1 MMTFNTLLIV
11 GVFAIILVTVLVLLV
26 VSMTERLHD
35 LQASLRRMTKSFNDL
50 DEQAKLIVR
59 TDLELNKTQEELDK
73 RLNGLDAL
81 QKTSRLISTT
91 LDENEIF
98 KRLDQSLIVDLG
110 FEKNLICIYDKNQA
124 LQGRLNVGFSPE
136 DVQFVVASLEK
147 EKNLIQA
154 LKEGRAF
161 TSDAASSRGE
171 PATGEAAFSEP
182 HQRWARRENRR
193 PTGKQAQESIIRIFD
208 VQHFV
213 LTPIL
218 TQNNISGIL
227 FVGNRS
233 NTSAI
238 TEGDEELVSVLA
250 NQIGQALE
258 NARLFEQ
265 AYGAS
270 QALESKVQERT
281 KQLASALEE
290 VKLIDKTKSEF
301 ISAVSHEL
309 RTPLTSIKGY
319 ASLLITGKL
328 GAVPEAVKERLE
340 KINAHSDDLVKM
352 INNLLDI
359 ARIESGRA
367 EMKMEKCNIAAI
379 IETAHDLL
387 TPQMEEKNLQ
397 WKTDIGE
404 GIPELSLDKHQ
415 VERIFI
421 NLISN
426 AIKFTLEKGTIT
438 VRVRRDPHAATI
450 EVSDTGIGVSREDLN
465 KLFDEFYRVDNVI
478 NQNVKGTGLGLS
490 LVKKIVDAH
499 KGRIWVTSEV
509 NHGTTFHFT
518 LPLDPATAVTA

>member
-1 MMTFNTLLIV
+1 MNITTLFLIAAIFAIGVLTFLLISKSAQ
-11 GVFAIILVTVLVLLV
+11 GRRFQA
-26 VSMTERLHD
+26 D
-35 LQASLRRMTKSFNDL
+35 LQDMTRTFNDL

-59 TDLELNKTQEELDK
+59 TDLELNKAQEELDK

-98 KRLDQSLIVDLG
+98 KRLDQSLIADLG
-110 FEKNLICIYDKNQA
+110 FEKNLICIYDKNQT
-124 LQGRLNVGFSPE
+124 LQCRLNVGFSSE
-136 DVQFVVASLEK
+136 DVNFVVTSLEK
-147 EKNLIQA
+147 EKVITQA
-154 LKEGRAF
+154 LKEGHAF
-161 TSDAASSRGE
+161 PSAASS
-171 PATGEAAFSEP
+171 
-182 HQRWARRENRR
+182 
-193 PTGKQAQESIIRIFD
+193 KQAKESIIRLFD
-208 VQHFV
+208 VEHFV

-218 TQNNISGIL
+218 TQNNIMGIL

-233 NTSAI
+233 NASAI

-250 NQIGQALE
+250 NQIGQSLE

-270 QALESKVQERT
+270 QVLESKVQERT

-290 VKLIDKTKSEF
+290 VKQINKMKSEF

-340 KINAHSDDLVKM
+340 KINAHSDNLVKM

-359 ARIESGRA
+359 ARIESGRV
-367 EMKMEKCNIAAI
+367 EMKMEKCNITSI
-379 IETAHDLL
+379 IETVHDLL
-387 TPQMEEKNLQ
+387 TPQMREKNLQ
-397 WKTDIGE
+397 WKTDIGKE
-404 GIPELSLDKHQ
+404 IPELVLDKHQ

-421 NLISN
+421 NLVGN
-426 AIKFTLEKGTIT
+426 AIKFTPEKGTIAI
-438 VRVRRDPHAATI
+438 RVRHDPQAATI
-450 EVSDTGIGVSREDLN
+450 EVSDTGIGVTKEDLD
-465 KLFDEFYRVDNVI
+465 KLFDEFYRVDNAI

-499 KGRIWVTSEV
+499 QGKIWVTSELDR
-509 NHGTTFHFT
+509 GTTFHFT
-518 LPLDPATAVTA
+518 LPFNSATPATA

>member
-1 MMTFNTLLIV
+1 MDVTTLFLGAAVFVIGVLIFLLINKNEQ
-11 GVFAIILVTVLVLLV
+11 TR
-26 VSMTERLHD
+26 RLQTD
-35 LQASLRRMTKSFNDL
+35 LQDMTRTFNDL

-59 TDLELNKTQEELDK
+59 TDLELNKAQEELDK

-110 FEKNLICIYDKNQA
+110 FEKDLICIYDKDQA
-124 LQGRLNVGFSPE
+124 LQCRLNVGFSPE

-147 EKNLIQA
+147 EKSITQA
-154 LKEGRAF
+154 LKEGHAF
-161 TSDAASSRGE
+161 TSADSSSHRPAVPVRGE
-171 PATGEAAFSEP
+171 
-182 HQRWARRENRR
+182 
-193 PTGKQAQESIIRIFD
+193 PTGKQAKESIVRIFD

-218 TQNNISGIL
+218 TQDNISGIL

-233 NTSAI
+233 NLSAI

-250 NQIGQALE
+250 SQIGQALE
-258 NARLFEQ
+258 NARLFDQ

-281 KQLASALEE
+281 KQLALALEE
-290 VKLIDKTKSEF
+290 VKLINKTKSEF

-328 GAVPEAVKERLE
+328 GAVPETVKERLE
-340 KINAHSDDLVKM
+340 KINAHSDNLVKM

-359 ARIESGRA
+359 ARIESGRV
-367 EMKMEKCNIAAI
+367 EMKMEKCDITTI
-379 IETAHDLL
+379 IETARDLL
-387 TPQMEEKNLQ
+387 TPQMREKNLQ
-397 WKTDIGE
+397 WKTDIAAGV
-404 GIPELSLDKHQ
+404 PELTLDKHQ
-415 VERIFI
+415 AERIFI

-426 AIKFTLEKGTIT
+426 AIKFTPEKGTIT
-438 VRVRRDPHAATI
+438 VRVRHDPRAATI
-450 EVSDTGIGVSREDLN
+450 EVSDTGIGVSKEDLN
-465 KLFDEFYRVDNVI
+465 KLFDEFYRVDNAI

-490 LVKKIVDAH
+490 LVQKIIEAH
-499 KGRIWVTSEV
+499 QGKVWVTSEV
-509 NHGTTFHFT
+509 NQGTTFHFT
-518 LPLDPATAVTA
+518 LPFNPVTPITA

>member
-1 MMTFNTLLIV
+1 MTTFSLLLV
-11 GVFAIILVTVLVLLV
+11 ILVAAIAGLTMLLV
-26 VSMTERLHD
+26 GKTGQLRRLQAD
-35 LQASLRRMTKSFNDL
+35 LQNMARTFNDL

-59 TDLELNKTQEELDK
+59 TDLELNKAQEELDK

-91 LDENEIF
+91 LDEKEIF

-110 FEKNLICIYDKNQA
+110 FEKNLICVYDKAQT
-124 LQGRLNVGFSPE
+124 LHCRLNVGFSPE
-136 DVQFVVASLEK
+136 DVQFVVTSLEK
-147 EKNLIQA
+147 EKSLTQA
-154 LKEGRAF
+154 LKEGHAF
-161 TSDAASSRGE
+161 TSAASS
-171 PATGEAAFSEP
+171 S
-182 HQRWARRENRR
+182 RRE
-193 PTGKQAQESIIRIFD
+193 PTGKQARESIIRIFD
-208 VQHFV
+208 VEHFV

-233 NTSAI
+233 NASAI

-270 QALESKVQERT
+270 QVLESKVQERT
-281 KQLASALEE
+281 KQLALALEE
-290 VKLIDKTKSEF
+290 VREINKMKSEF

-340 KINAHSDDLVKM
+340 KINAHSDNLVKM

-359 ARIESGRA
+359 ARIESGRV
-367 EMKMEKCNIAAI
+367 EMKMEKCDIAAI

-387 TPQMEEKNLQ
+387 TPQMREKNLQ
-397 WKTDIGE
+397 WKTDVSADV
-404 GIPELSLDKHQ
+404 PALVLDKHQ

-421 NLISN
+421 NLVGN
-426 AIKFTLEKGTIT
+426 AIKFTPENGTIT
-438 VRVRRDPHAATI
+438 VRARHDSRAAAI
-450 EVSDTGIGVSREDLN
+450 EVADTGIGVSKADLG
-465 KLFDEFYRVDNVI
+465 KLFDEFYRVDNSI

-490 LVKKIVDAH
+490 LVKKIVEAH
-499 KGRIWVTSEV
+499 KGKIWVTSEL
-509 NHGTTFHFT
+509 NRGTTFHFT
-518 LPLDPATAVTA
+518 LPFDPATPITA

>member
-1 MMTFNTLLIV
+1 MDITTLFLIVVIFVVGVLIFLLINKNEQ
-11 GVFAIILVTVLVLLV
+11 
-26 VSMTERLHD
+26 SRR
-35 LQASLRRMTKSFNDL
+35 LQADLEDMTRTFNDL

-59 TDLELNKTQEELDK
+59 TDLELNKAQEELDK

-124 LQGRLNVGFSPE
+124 LQCRLNVGFSPE
-136 DVQFVVASLEK
+136 DVQFVAASLEK
-147 EKNLIQA
+147 EKGIAQA

-161 TSDAASSRGE
+161 TSAASSSHSHRSPGGEE
-171 PATGEAAFSEP
+171 PA
-182 HQRWARRENRR
+182 
-193 PTGKQAQESIIRIFD
+193 GKQAKESIIRIFD

-218 TQNNISGIL
+218 TQDNISGIL

-290 VKLIDKTKSEF
+290 VKLINKTKSEF

-340 KINAHSDDLVKM
+340 KINAHSDNLVKM
-352 INNLLDI
+352 VNNLLDI
-359 ARIESGRA
+359 ARIESGRG
-367 EMKMEKCNIAAI
+367 EMKMEKCDITAI
-379 IETAHDLL
+379 IETARDLL
-387 TPQMEEKNLQ
+387 TPQMREKNLQ
-397 WKTDIGE
+397 WKA
-404 GIPELSLDKHQ
+404 GIAADVPALTLDKHQ
-415 VERIFI
+415 AERVFI

-426 AIKFTLEKGTIT
+426 AIKFTPEKGTIT
-438 VRVRRDPHAATI
+438 VRVRHDPHAATI
-450 EVSDTGIGVSREDLN
+450 EVSDTGIGVSKEDLN
-465 KLFDEFYRVDNVI
+465 KLFDEFYRVDNAI

-490 LVKKIVDAH
+490 LVKKIIEAH
-499 KGRIWVTSEV
+499 QGRIWVTSEL
-509 NHGTTFHFT
+509 NRGTTFHFT
-518 LPLDPATAVTA
+518 LPFNSVTPITA

>member
-1 MMTFNTLLIV
+1 MDITTLFLIAVIFVVGVLIFLLINKNKQ
-11 GVFAIILVTVLVLLV
+11 TR
-26 VSMTERLHD
+26 RLQTD
-35 LQASLRRMTKSFNDL
+35 LQDMTKTFNDL

-59 TDLELNKTQEELDK
+59 TDLELNKAQEELDK

-110 FEKNLICIYDKNQA
+110 FEKNLICIYDKDQA

-147 EKNLIQA
+147 EKNLVQA
-154 LKEGRAF
+154 LKEGHAF
-161 TSDAASSRGE
+161 TSAASSPRRE
-171 PATGEAAFSEP
+171 PAASEV
-182 HQRWARRENRR
+182 RRESGQ
-193 PTGKQAQESIIRIFD
+193 PAGKQAQESIIRIFD

-250 NQIGQALE
+250 SQIGQALE

-265 AYGAS
+265 AYGAT

-340 KINAHSDDLVKM
+340 KINAHSDNLVKM

-367 EMKMEKCNIAAI
+367 EMKMEKCDITAI
-379 IETAHDLL
+379 IETARDLL
-387 TPQMEEKNLQ
+387 TPQMREKNLQ

-404 GIPELSLDKHQ
+404 GIPELFLDKHQ

-438 VRVRRDPHAATI
+438 VRVRRDPRAATI

>member
-1 MMTFNTLLIV
+1 MDMPTLFLIAAIFLIGVLTFLLINKN
-11 GVFAIILVTVLVLLV
+11 GQNR
-26 VSMTERLHD
+26 RLQAD
-35 LQASLRRMTKSFNDL
+35 LQGMTRTFNDL
-50 DEQAKLIVR
+50 DEQAKLIIR
-59 TDLELNKTQEELDK
+59 TDLELNKAQEELDK

-91 LDENEIF
+91 LDEKEIF

-110 FEKNLICIYDKNQA
+110 FEKNLICVYDKDQA
-124 LQGRLNVGFSPE
+124 LQCRLNVGFSPE
-136 DVQFVVASLEK
+136 DVQFVVTSLEK
-147 EKNLIQA
+147 ERSLTQA
-154 LKEGRAF
+154 LKEGHAF
-161 TSDAASSRGE
+161 TSAASSSHRD
-171 PATGEAAFSEP
+171 PI
-182 HQRWARRENRR
+182 
-193 PTGKQAQESIIRIFD
+193 GKQAKESIIRIFD
-208 VQHFV
+208 VEHFV

-233 NTSAI
+233 NASAI

-265 AYGAS
+265 AYVAS
-270 QALESKVQERT
+270 QVLESKVQERT
-281 KQLASALEE
+281 KQLALALEE
-290 VKLIDKTKSEF
+290 VKEINKMKSEF

-328 GAVPEAVKERLE
+328 GAVPETVKERLE
-340 KINAHSDDLVKM
+340 KINAHSDNLVKM

-359 ARIESGRA
+359 ARIESGRV
-367 EMKMEKCNIAAI
+367 EMKMEKCDIAAI

-387 TPQMEEKNLQ
+387 TPQLKEKNLQ
-397 WKTDIGE
+397 WKTDISE
-404 GIPELSLDKHQ
+404 GVPALVLDKHQ

-421 NLISN
+421 NLVGN
-426 AIKFTLEKGTIT
+426 AIKFTPENGAIT
-438 VRVRRDPHAATI
+438 VRVRHDPRAAAI
-450 EVSDTGIGVSREDLN
+450 EVSDTGIGVSRADLN
-465 KLFDEFYRVDNVI
+465 KLFDEFYRVDNEI
-478 NQNVKGTGLGLS
+478 NQSVKGTGLGLS

-499 KGRIWVTSEV
+499 KGKIGVTSEL

-518 LPLDPATAVTA
+518 LPFDPAAPVTG

>member
-1 MMTFNTLLIV
+1 MDITTLFLIAIIFVVGVLIFLLINKNEQTRQ
-11 GVFAIILVTVLVLLV
+11 LQT
-26 VSMTERLHD
+26 D
-35 LQASLRRMTKSFNDL
+35 LQDMTKTFNDL

-59 TDLELNKTQEELDK
+59 TDLELNKAQEELDK

-110 FEKNLICIYDKNQA
+110 FEKNLICIYDKDQA
-124 LQGRLNVGFSPE
+124 LQCRLNVGFSPE

-147 EKNLIQA
+147 EKGIAQA

-161 TSDAASSRGE
+161 TSAAASSHGE
-171 PATGEAAFSEP
+171 PIGRVGPA
-182 HQRWARRENRR
+182 QRD
-193 PTGKQAQESIIRIFD
+193 KQAKESIIRIFD

-218 TQNNISGIL
+218 TQDNISGIL

-233 NTSAI
+233 NASAI

-290 VKLIDKTKSEF
+290 VKLINKTKSEF

-340 KINAHSDDLVKM
+340 KINAHSDNLVKM
-352 INNLLDI
+352 VNNLLDI

-367 EMKMEKCNIAAI
+367 EMKMEKCDITAI
-379 IETAHDLL
+379 IETARDLL
-387 TPQMEEKNLQ
+387 TPQMKEKNLQ
-397 WKTDIGE
+397 WKTDIGK
-404 GIPELSLDKHQ
+404 GIPELVLDKHQ

-426 AIKFTLEKGTIT
+426 AIKFTPEKGTIT
-438 VRVRRDPHAATI
+438 VQARHDPHAATI
-450 EVSDTGIGVSREDLN
+450 EVSDTGIGVSKEDLN

-518 LPLDPATAVTA
+518 LPFDPATAVTA

>member
-26 VSMTERLHD
+26 VNRTERLHE

-154 LKEGRAF
+154 LKEGHAF
-161 TSDAASSRGE
+161 TSAAASSSRGE
-171 PATGEAAFSEP
+171 PATGE
-182 HQRWARRENRR
+182 ARRENRR

-340 KINAHSDDLVKM
+340 KINAHSDNLVKM

-387 TPQMEEKNLQ
+387 TPQMKEKNLQ

-404 GIPELSLDKHQ
+404 GIPELLLDKHQ

-438 VRVRRDPHAATI
+438 VRVRRDPRAATI

>member
-1 MMTFNTLLIV
+1 MTRT
-11 GVFAIILVTVLVLLV
+11 
-26 VSMTERLHD
+26 
-35 LQASLRRMTKSFNDL
+35 FNDL

-59 TDLELNKTQEELDK
+59 TDLELNKAQEELDK

-110 FEKNLICIYDKNQA
+110 FEKNLICIYDKNQT
-124 LQGRLNVGFSPE
+124 LQCRLNVGFSPE
-136 DVQFVVASLEK
+136 DVQFVAVSLEK
-147 EKNLIQA
+147 EKSLTQA

-161 TSDAASSRGE
+161 TSAASS
-171 PATGEAAFSEP
+171 S
-182 HQRWARRENRR
+182 RRESI
-193 PTGKQAQESIIRIFD
+193 GKQDKESIIRIFD
-208 VQHFV
+208 VEHFV

-227 FVGNRS
+227 FVGNS
-233 NTSAI
+233 SHAAAI

-270 QALESKVQERT
+270 QVLESKVQERT
-281 KQLASALEE
+281 KQLALALEE
-290 VKLIDKTKSEF
+290 VKEINKMKSEF

-340 KINAHSDDLVKM
+340 KINAHSDNLVKM

-359 ARIESGRA
+359 ARIESGRV
-367 EMKMEKCNIAAI
+367 EMKMEKCDIAAI
-379 IETAHDLL
+379 IETVHDLL
-387 TPQMEEKNLQ
+387 TPQMKEKNLQ
-397 WKTDIGE
+397 WKTDISAGV
-404 GIPELSLDKHQ
+404 PELILDKHQ

-421 NLISN
+421 NLVGN
-426 AIKFTLEKGTIT
+426 AIKFTPENGTIT
-438 VRVRRDPHAATI
+438 TRVRHDPHEATI
-450 EVSDTGIGVSREDLN
+450 EVSDTGIGVSKADLN
-465 KLFDEFYRVDNVI
+465 KLFDEFYRVDNQI

-490 LVKKIVDAH
+490 LVKKIVIAH
-499 KGRIWVTSEV
+499 QGKIWVTSEL
-509 NHGTTFHFT
+509 NRGTTFHFT
-518 LPLDPATAVTA
+518 LPFKPAPLVTA

>member
-1 MMTFNTLLIV
+1 MNITSLFLLAAIFVISVLIFLLINKNEQ
-11 GVFAIILVTVLVLLV
+11 T
-26 VSMTERLHD
+26 RR
-35 LQASLRRMTKSFNDL
+35 LQAELQDMNKTFNDL

-59 TDLELNKTQEELDK
+59 TDLELNKAQEELDK

-110 FEKNLICIYDKNQA
+110 FEKNLICIYDKDQA

-136 DVQFVVASLEK
+136 DVQFVIASLEK
-147 EKNLIQA
+147 EKVITQA
-154 LKEGRAF
+154 LKEGEAF
-161 TSDAASSRGE
+161 TSDASS
-171 PATGEAAFSEP
+171 
-182 HQRWARRENRR
+182 
-193 PTGKQAQESIIRIFD
+193 KQAKESIIRIFD

-258 NARLFEQ
+258 NARLFDQ

-281 KQLASALEE
+281 KQLASVLEE
-290 VKLIDKTKSEF
+290 VKLINKTKSEF

-340 KINAHSDDLVKM
+340 KINAHSDNLVKM

-359 ARIESGRA
+359 ARIESGRV
-367 EMKMEKCNIAAI
+367 EMKMEKCDITAL
-379 IETAHDLL
+379 IETARDLL
-387 TPQMEEKNLQ
+387 TPQMREKNLQ
-397 WKTDIGE
+397 WKTDIAAGV
-404 GIPELSLDKHQ
+404 PELTLDKHQ
-415 VERIFI
+415 AERIFI

-426 AIKFTLEKGTIT
+426 AIKFTPEKGTIT
-438 VRVRRDPHAATI
+438 VRVRLDPHAATI
-450 EVSDTGIGVSREDLN
+450 EVADTGIGVSREDLN
-465 KLFDEFYRVDNVI
+465 KLFDEFYRVDNAI
-478 NQNVKGTGLGLS
+478 NQSVKGTGLGLS
-490 LVKKIVDAH
+490 LVKKIIEAH
-499 KGRIWVTSEV
+499 QGRIWVTSEV
-509 NHGTTFHFT
+509 NQGTTFHFT
-518 LPLDPATAVTA
+518 LPFNSVTPITA

>member
-1 MMTFNTLLIV
+1 MMTSNILLIV

-26 VSMTERLHD
+26 VNRTERLHE

-147 EKNLIQA
+147 EKSLIQA
-154 LKEGRAF
+154 LEEGHAF
-161 TSDAASSRGE
+161 TSAASSSRGE
-171 PATGEAAFSEP
+171 PI
-182 HQRWARRENRR
+182 
-193 PTGKQAQESIIRIFD
+193 GKQAQESIIRIFD

-218 TQNNISGIL
+218 TQDNISGIL

-340 KINAHSDDLVKM
+340 KINAHSDNLVKM

-367 EMKMEKCNIAAI
+367 EMKMEKCDITAI
-379 IETAHDLL
+379 IETARDLL
-387 TPQMEEKNLQ
+387 TPQMKEKNLQ

-404 GIPELSLDKHQ
+404 GIPELALDKHQ

-426 AIKFTLEKGTIT
+426 AIKFTPEKGTIT

-450 EVSDTGIGVSREDLN
+450 EVSDTGIGVSKEDLN

-499 KGRIWVTSEV
+499 KGRVWVTSEV

-518 LPLDPATAVTA
+518 LPLIPQRR

>member
-1 MMTFNTLLIV
+1 MNIAALFFIAVIFAVGVLIFLLINKNEQ
-11 GVFAIILVTVLVLLV
+11 TR
-26 VSMTERLHD
+26 RLQAD
-35 LQASLRRMTKSFNDL
+35 LQDMTGTFNDL

-59 TDLELNKTQEELDK
+59 TDLELNKAQEELDK

-98 KRLDQSLIVDLG
+98 KRLDQSLIADLG
-110 FEKNLICIYDKNQA
+110 FEKNLICIYDKDQA
-124 LQGRLNVGFSPE
+124 LRDRLNVGFSPE
-136 DVQFVVASLEK
+136 DVRFVIAGLEK
-147 EKNLIQA
+147 EKSITQA

-161 TSDAASSRGE
+161 NSAASSRGE
-171 PATGEAAFSEP
+171 PA
-182 HQRWARRENRR
+182 
-193 PTGKQAQESIIRIFD
+193 GKQAKESIIRIFD
-208 VQHFV
+208 VQHFI

-218 TQNNISGIL
+218 ARDNISGIL
-227 FVGNRS
+227 FAGNRS
-233 NTSAI
+233 NASAI
-238 TEGDEELVSVLA
+238 TEGDEELVSILA
-250 NQIGQALE
+250 DQIGQALE

-270 QALESKVQERT
+270 HALESKVQERT
-281 KQLASALEE
+281 KQLASALEK

-340 KINAHSDDLVKM
+340 KINAHSDNLVKM
-352 INNLLDI
+352 VNNLLDI

-367 EMKMEKCNIAAI
+367 EMKMEKCDITAI

-387 TPQMEEKNLQ
+387 TPQMKEKNLQ
-397 WKTDIGE
+397 WKADIAAGV
-404 GIPELSLDKHQ
+404 PELTLDKHQ
-415 VERIFI
+415 AERIFI

-426 AIKFTLEKGTIT
+426 AIKFTPEKGMITI
-438 VRVRRDPHAATI
+438 RVRHDPRAATV
-450 EVSDTGIGVSREDLN
+450 EVSDTGIGVSTEDLN
-465 KLFDEFYRVDNVI
+465 KLFDEFYRVDNAI
-478 NQNVKGTGLGLS
+478 NQNVKGTGLGLA

-499 KGRIWVTSEV
+499 KGRIRVTSEV
-509 NHGTTFHFT
+509 GGGTTFHVT
-518 LPLDPATAVTA
+518 LPFDPAAAATA

>member
-1 MMTFNTLLIV
+1 MNITTLFLIAAIFAIGVLTFLLISKSAQ
-11 GVFAIILVTVLVLLV
+11 GRRFQA
-26 VSMTERLHD
+26 D
-35 LQASLRRMTKSFNDL
+35 LQDMTRTFNDL

-59 TDLELNKTQEELDK
+59 TDLELNKAQEELDK

-98 KRLDQSLIVDLG
+98 KRLDQSLIADLG
-110 FEKNLICIYDKNQA
+110 FEKNLICIYDKNQT
-124 LQGRLNVGFSPE
+124 LQCRLNVGFSSE
-136 DVQFVVASLEK
+136 DVNFVVTSLEK
-147 EKNLIQA
+147 EKVITQA
-154 LKEGRAF
+154 LKEGHAF
-161 TSDAASSRGE
+161 TSAASS
-171 PATGEAAFSEP
+171 
-182 HQRWARRENRR
+182 
-193 PTGKQAQESIIRIFD
+193 KQAKESIIRLFD
-208 VQHFV
+208 VEHFV

-218 TQNNISGIL
+218 TQNNIMGIL

-233 NTSAI
+233 NASAI

-250 NQIGQALE
+250 NQIGQSLE

-270 QALESKVQERT
+270 QVLESKVQERT

-290 VKLIDKTKSEF
+290 VKEINKMKSEF

-340 KINAHSDDLVKM
+340 KINAHSDNLVKM

-359 ARIESGRA
+359 ARIESGRV
-367 EMKMEKCNIAAI
+367 EMKMEKCNITSI
-379 IETAHDLL
+379 IETVHDLL
-387 TPQMEEKNLQ
+387 TPQMREKNLQ
-397 WKTDIGE
+397 WKTDIGKE
-404 GIPELSLDKHQ
+404 IPELVLDKHQ

-421 NLISN
+421 NLVGN
-426 AIKFTLEKGTIT
+426 AIKFTPEKGTIAI
-438 VRVRRDPHAATI
+438 RVRHDPQAATI
-450 EVSDTGIGVSREDLN
+450 EVSDTGIGVTKEDLD
-465 KLFDEFYRVDNVI
+465 KLFDEFYRVDNAI

-499 KGRIWVTSEV
+499 QGKIWVTSELDR
-509 NHGTTFHFT
+509 GTTFHFT
-518 LPLDPATAVTA
+518 LPFNSATPATA

>member
-1 MMTFNTLLIV
+1 MDITSLFLIAAIFVVGVLIFLLINKNEHIRRLQTDLQDMNKTFN
-11 GVFAIILVTVLVLLV
+11 G
-26 VSMTERLHD
+26 
-35 LQASLRRMTKSFNDL
+35 L

-59 TDLELNKTQEELDK
+59 TDLELNKAQEELDK

-124 LQGRLNVGFSPE
+124 LKCRLNVGFSPE

-147 EKNLIQA
+147 EKSLIQA
-154 LKEGRAF
+154 LKEGQAF
-161 TSDAASSRGE
+161 TSAASSSHSHRSPPRGDEGEE
-171 PATGEAAFSEP
+171 PIG
-182 HQRWARRENRR
+182 R
-193 PTGKQAQESIIRIFD
+193 QAKESIIQIFD

-218 TQNNISGIL
+218 TQDNISGIL

-270 QALESKVQERT
+270 QALESKVRERT

-290 VKLIDKTKSEF
+290 VELINKTKSEF
-301 ISAVSHEL
+301 IPAVSHEL

-328 GAVPEAVKERLE
+328 GAVPETVKERLE
-340 KINAHSDDLVKM
+340 KINAHSDNLVKM

-359 ARIESGRA
+359 ARIESGRV
-367 EMKMEKCNIAAI
+367 EMKMEKCDIAAI

-387 TPQMEEKNLQ
+387 TPQMREKNLQ
-397 WKTDIGE
+397 WKTDISE
-404 GIPELSLDKHQ
+404 GIPALVLDKHQ

-421 NLISN
+421 NLVGN
-426 AIKFTLEKGTIT
+426 AIKFTPENGTIT
-438 VRVRRDPHAATI
+438 VRVRHDPRAAAI
-450 EVSDTGIGVSREDLN
+450 EVSDTGIGVSKADLN
-465 KLFDEFYRVDNVI
+465 KLFDEFYRVDNEI
-478 NQNVKGTGLGLS
+478 NQSVKGTGLGLS
-490 LVKKIVDAH
+490 LVKKIVDVH
-499 KGRIWVTSEV
+499 KGKIWVTSELTR
-509 NHGTTFHFT
+509 GTTFHFT
-518 LPLDPATAVTA
+518 LPFDPAAPVTG

>member
-1 MMTFNTLLIV
+1 MDITLLLIITAI
-11 GVFAIILVTVLVLLV
+11 FATGILSFLLFRKNV
-26 VSMTERLHD
+26 QTRRLQAD
-35 LQASLRRMTKSFNDL
+35 LQDMARTFTDL

-59 TDLELNKTQEELDK
+59 TDLELNKAQEELDK

-110 FEKNLICIYDKNQA
+110 FEKNLICIYDKAQA
-124 LQGRLNVGFSPE
+124 MQCRLNVGFSPE
-136 DVQFVVASLEK
+136 EVQFVVVSLEK
-147 EKNLIQA
+147 EKSLIQA
-154 LKEGRAF
+154 LREGHAF
-161 TSDAASSRGE
+161 TSAASS
-171 PATGEAAFSEP
+171 
-182 HQRWARRENRR
+182 
-193 PTGKQAQESIIRIFD
+193 KQAKEAIIRIFD

-218 TQNNISGIL
+218 TQNNIMGIL

-233 NTSAI
+233 NVSAI

-250 NQIGQALE
+250 NQIGQSLE
-258 NARLFEQ
+258 NARLFDQ

-281 KQLASALEE
+281 KQLASALED
-290 VKLIDKTKSEF
+290 VKQINKMKSEF

-328 GAVPEAVKERLE
+328 GAVPDAVKERLE
-340 KINAHSDDLVKM
+340 KINAHSDNLVKM

-359 ARIESGRA
+359 ARIESGRV
-367 EMKMEKCNIAAI
+367 EMKMEKCDIATI
-379 IETAHDLL
+379 IETARDLL
-387 TPQMEEKNLQ
+387 TPQMKEKNLQ
-397 WKTDIGE
+397 WKTDIAAGV
-404 GIPELSLDKHQ
+404 PQLLLDRHQ
-415 VERIFI
+415 AERIFI
-421 NLISN
+421 NLVGN
-426 AIKFTLEKGTIT
+426 AIKFTPEKGTIT
-438 VRVRRDPHAATI
+438 IRVRHDPQAATI
-450 EVSDTGIGVSREDLN
+450 EVSDTGIGVSQEDLN
-465 KLFDEFYRVDNVI
+465 KLFDEFYRVDNAI

-499 KGRIWVTSEV
+499 KGKIWVTSEL
-509 NHGTTFHFT
+509 NRGTTFHFT
-518 LPLDPATAVTA
+518 LPFNPTTPVTA

>member
-1 MMTFNTLLIV
+1 MDITLLLIITAI
-11 GVFAIILVTVLVLLV
+11 FATGILSFLLFRKNV
-26 VSMTERLHD
+26 QTRRLQAD
-35 LQASLRRMTKSFNDL
+35 LQDMARTFTDL

-59 TDLELNKTQEELDK
+59 TDLELNKAQEELDK

-110 FEKNLICIYDKNQA
+110 FEKNLICIYDKAQA
-124 LQGRLNVGFSPE
+124 MQCRLNVGFSPE
-136 DVQFVVASLEK
+136 EVQFVVVSLEK
-147 EKNLIQA
+147 EKSLIQA
-154 LKEGRAF
+154 LREGHAF
-161 TSDAASSRGE
+161 TSAASS
-171 PATGEAAFSEP
+171 
-182 HQRWARRENRR
+182 
-193 PTGKQAQESIIRIFD
+193 KQAKEAIIRIFD

-218 TQNNISGIL
+218 TQNNIMGIL

-233 NTSAI
+233 NVSAI

-250 NQIGQALE
+250 NQIGQSLE
-258 NARLFEQ
+258 NARLFDQ

-281 KQLASALEE
+281 KQLASALED
-290 VKLIDKTKSEF
+290 VKQINKMKSEF

-328 GAVPEAVKERLE
+328 GAVPDAVKERLE
-340 KINAHSDDLVKM
+340 KINAHSDNLVKM

-359 ARIESGRA
+359 ARIESGRV
-367 EMKMEKCNIAAI
+367 EMKMEKCDIATI
-379 IETAHDLL
+379 IETARDLL
-387 TPQMEEKNLQ
+387 TPQMKEKNLQ
-397 WKTDIGE
+397 WKTDIAAGV
-404 GIPELSLDKHQ
+404 PQLLLDSHQ
-415 VERIFI
+415 AERIFI
-421 NLISN
+421 NLVGT
-426 AIKFTLEKGTIT
+426 AIKFTPEKGTIT
-438 VRVRRDPHAATI
+438 IRVRHDPQAATI
-450 EVSDTGIGVSREDLN
+450 EVSDTGIGVSQEDLN
-465 KLFDEFYRVDNVI
+465 KLFDEFYRVDNAI

-499 KGRIWVTSEV
+499 KGKIWVTSEL
-509 NHGTTFHFT
+509 NRGTTFHFT
-518 LPLDPATAVTA
+518 LPFNPTTPVTA